1 MTQREEFEKWLNT
14 LDKQTLVTMA
24 AKQAKTIKLMQ
35 TAKATSFNLPDR
47 MDYELHGDTVIS
59 NPFVDGYNQALSDV
73 ISMNEEYANSTGSD
87 GWKLVPVEPTGEQWG
102 GLARDII
109 FWLRS
114 DSHQT
119 PESLIEFLRNMGN
132 EIPSWLTDEPE
143 MKNAN
148 HVIGKGTLA
157 AIIYKAMLSA
167 VPERPE

>member
-73 ISMNEEYANSTGSD
+73 IAMNEE
-87 GWKLVPVEPTGEQWG
+87 
-102 GLARDII
+102 
-109 FWLRS
+109 
-114 DSHQT
+114 
-119 PESLIEFLRNMGN
+119 
-132 EIPSWLTDEPE
+132 
-143 MKNAN
+143 
-148 HVIGKGTLA
+148 
-157 AIIYKAMLSA
+157 
-167 VPERPE
+167 